1 MMRSRSHLEGIERFV
16 EFSHNTRWNTLI
28 TDLDS
33 PFKPSEGA
41 LGYCF
46 KYQGPSQTIYRVV
59 CKKTG
64 VPDVDYR
71 IKMHEYGHIY
81 FGHLDEIYAEIDGMI
96 YEAIKNNRD
105 ELADY
110 VNKECGIDFG
120 EELLERI
127 LDDPKMNHEIH
138 NIAMDMEVNSKV
150 LSDDDIEDLEKQ
162 LSGIILAPDIKALED
177 AIQNAG
183 DEDTKKAY
191 EDELKKLKA
200 QVALKLILPC
210 RYHDKKGNPFPSELT
225 YVEYLLMIIQNLD
238 QFIKMLVSISMGGN
252 GDTSDVTAE
261 DIQNALGGGNGQSGS
276 GGAQSLDDLMDS
288 MGMNGDQNGN
298 APKDCPYQG
307 IRDHMSPDSQEA
319 DKERQDA
326 KDSGGNY
333 SGRSGSGCGSGNG
346 GGAGHDVRKMDP
358 IEMSLEEVIQKFKS
372 KVIEWKES
380 RDVLWNWNRGINRT
394 VIAPAYKQ
402 KVSVKTQP
410 TVVFLVDVSGSMD
423 TALVDRCLSTI
434 ARKMKKINGG
444 LKYNVI
450 TWSTHLHDHFKDVDP
465 RKPIPRIHVGGGTS
479 MARGIRYFR
488 ENYDSNAILIV
499 ISDLEDYLQEWAQEE
514 KQMKDYTMYAFNYGY
529 NTYRNEFK
537 YIKVKNF
544 KNR

>member
-177 AIQNAG
+177 AIQNAT

-191 EDELKKLKA
+191 ENELKKMKA

-210 RYHDKKGNPFPSELT
+210 RYHDKNGNPFPSELT
-225 YVEYLLMIIQNLD
+225 YVEYLLKIIQNLD

-261 DIQNALGGGNGQSGS
+261 DIQNALDGGNGRSGS

-298 APKDCPYQG
+298 APQRLSISGNQG
-307 IRDHMSPDSQEA
+307 SYEPRL
-319 DKERQDA
+319 
-326 KDSGGNY
+326 
-333 SGRSGSGCGSGNG
+333 SGS
-346 GGAGHDVRKMDP
+346 R
-358 IEMSLEEVIQKFKS
+358 
-372 KVIEWKES
+372 
-380 RDVLWNWNRGINRT
+380 
-394 VIAPAYKQ
+394 
-402 KVSVKTQP
+402 
-410 TVVFLVDVSGSMD
+410 
-423 TALVDRCLSTI
+423 
-434 ARKMKKINGG
+434 
-444 LKYNVI
+444 
-450 TWSTHLHDHFKDVDP
+450 
-465 RKPIPRIHVGGGTS
+465 
-479 MARGIRYFR
+479 
-488 ENYDSNAILIV
+488 
-499 ISDLEDYLQEWAQEE
+499 
-514 KQMKDYTMYAFNYGY
+514 
-529 NTYRNEFK
+529 
-537 YIKVKNF
+537 
-544 KNR
+544 